1 MRESVA
7 EGPGPRKVLREDDL
21 ALVEALQVA
30 PRAPWP
36 AVASALGSTPATVAR
51 RWRRLTEA
59 GMAWVAGP
67 PGVAV
72 WNAQCVAY
80 VELSVVPGRNR
91 AVADLIAAD
100 RHALSVELVAGDA
113 DVFVTVGA
121 ADLDALT
128 TYLLD
133 RLDRVPGV
141 SSARTRIATRV
152 HRDGSAWRLG
162 ALPPAAA
169 EALAAHDDV
178 VPTAPGPVVLA
189 PGDREILV
197 ELGRDGRA
205 SYRSLA
211 QAAGVSE
218 ATARR
223 RLARLRGAGAVLLRA
238 EVAARLAGWAVPVVL
253 ALDAPTAEL
262 PAVAEAIGLLRE
274 VRLCA
279 TLAGSPPLL
288 VAAWLRDLGALHE
301 FEMTLAGA
309 SPSVRVVE
317 RLVTLRT
324 VKRMGRLLDADGC
337 AVGTVPTDVWA
348 PPVQPVQPI

>member
-1 MRESVA
+1 MVRESVT
-7 EGPGPRKVLREDDL
+7 EGPGTRRELREDDL

-36 AVASALGSTPATVAR
+36 AVAEALGSTPATLAR
-51 RWRRLTEA
+51 RWRRLTES
-59 GMAWVAGP
+59 GVAWVAGP

-100 RHALSVELVAGDA
+100 RHALSVELVAGGA

-169 EALAAHDDV
+169 EALAAHDEV
-178 VPTAPGPVVLA
+178 APAVPGPVVLQ
-189 PGDREILV
+189 PGDRAILV

-205 SYRSLA
+205 SYPSLA
-211 QAAGVSE
+211 QVAGVSE

-223 RLARLRGAGAVLLRA
+223 RVARLRAAGAVLLRA
-238 EVAARLAGWAVPVVL
+238 ELAARLAGWAVPVVL

-262 PAVAEAIGLLRE
+262 PAVAEAIGQLRRGPA
-274 VRLCA
+274 VRDA
-279 TLAGSPPLL
+279 RRQPAAARHRLAARPRRTAR
-288 VAAWLRDLGALHE
+288 VRDDPGGGLALGAGGRA
-301 FEMTLAGA
+301 AGHA
-309 SPSVRVVE
+309 AHGEAHGPAARRRRVR
-317 RLVTLRT
+317 RRC
-324 VKRMGRLLDADGC
+324 RPHGR
-337 AVGTVPTDVWA
+337 VGA
-348 PPVQPVQPI
+348 AGRI

>member
-1 MRESVA
+1 MHESVA
-7 EGPGPRKVLREDDL
+7 QGLRTRPGLREEDL

-36 AVASALGSTPATVAR
+36 AVAGALGATPTTLAR
-51 RWRRLTEA
+51 RWRRLTAA
-59 GMAWVAGP
+59 GVAWVAGP

-80 VELSVVPGRNR
+80 VELAVAPGRNR

-128 TYLLD
+128 VYLLD

-141 SSARTRIATRV
+141 RSVRTRIATRV

-169 EALAAHDDV
+169 EELAGHDEV
-178 VPTAPGPVVLA
+178 VPAAPGPVVLQ
-189 PGDREILV
+189 PGDRAILV

-205 SYRSLA
+205 SYRALA
-211 QAAGVSE
+211 DAAGVSE

-223 RLARLRGAGAVLLRA
+223 RVTRLRGAGAVLLRA
-238 EVAARLAGWAVPVVL
+238 EVAARLSGWGVPVL
-253 ALDAPTAEL
+253 LTLDAPTAEL
-262 PAVAEAIGLLRE
+262 PAVAEAVGRLRE

-288 VAAWLRDLGALHE
+288 VAAWLRELGALHE
-301 FEMTLAGA
+301 FEMTLTGA
-309 SPSVRVVE
+309 SPALRVVE

-324 VKRMGRLLDADGC
+324 VKRMGRLLDADGR

-348 PPVQPVQPI
+348 PPL